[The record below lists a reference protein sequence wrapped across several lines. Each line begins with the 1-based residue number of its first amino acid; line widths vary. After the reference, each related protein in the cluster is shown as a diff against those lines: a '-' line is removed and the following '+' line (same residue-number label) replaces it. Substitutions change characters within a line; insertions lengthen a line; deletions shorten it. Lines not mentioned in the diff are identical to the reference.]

1 MWATSVDS
9 KMKKKIEY
17 SSLNKYFTV
26 FNISMITLLTAVL
39 SFMIIWN
46 HKKAVIEF
54 SVSTTEVLAR
64 QLNQRIFSD
73 SIFAEVEKY
82 GFLKSIEKGS
92 SKHIQMD
99 KIAGTY
105 LNDYEDIAKFRIFD
119 TLGKIVYST
128 DPGDLGIISKSGNLK
143 DALIGNIAFKLQKR
157 RIRDRDDSVENGQT
171 DSVDLLLIHIPIYK
185 DIYKELNSDI
195 VGAFEISRDVESI
208 LQVIEKEV
216 YTVPLK
222 LLLSIGV
229 FFMFWHKKANKI
241 IRRQNVEIA
250 SYDSDLKEAQKKII
264 KSINQVVEHDSF
276 NVRFQ
281 SGQLLKCWEFK
292 DCEKKDCPGYKSD
305 NLRCWQVA
313 GTFCNGEVQGYFA
326 NKYGNC
332 SECEVYQYAFKDN
345 INIIGE
351 SFNNMMTLLENKHHE
366 LGQVNQ
372 KLNKLIDA
380 DPLTQLGNRRSFQK
394 RIEYVHQASLRYR
407 HPYSI
412 LVCDV
417 DGFKIY
423 NDTYGHQKG
432 DNILILISNAFRE
445 SIRKTDGIFRWG
457 GEEFVIILPEQ
468 DLSSALNVA
477 EHVRAAVESMGIFH
491 EGVESGVVTVS
502 IGVAC
507 NNFENVKSISWE
519 KVLKQA
525 DEEMYRAKSDGRNRV
540 FPSMKVENK
549 SNAGI

>member
-1 MWATSVDS
+1 
-9 KMKKKIEY
+9 MKKLTEY
-17 SSLNKYFTV
+17 YDLNKYFSV
-26 FNISMITLLTAVL
+26 FNVIMIILLTAVL

-46 HKKAVIEF
+46 HKKALIKY
-54 SVSTTEVLAR
+54 SVSATEALAH
-64 QLNQRIFSD
+64 QLNQRIYSD
-73 SIFAEVEKY
+73 FIFAEIEKY
-82 GFLKSIEKGS
+82 SFLKSIERGS
-92 SKHIQMD
+92 SKHIQLDM
-99 KIAGTY
+99 IAGTY
-105 LNDYEDIAKFRIFD
+105 MHDYKDIVKFRIFD
-119 TLGKIVYST
+119 TLGKTVYST
-128 DPGDLGIISKSGNLK
+128 DPGDIGSITKSGNLK
-143 DALIGNIAFKLQKR
+143 EALKGKIASKLQER
-157 RIRDRDDSVENGQT
+157 RIRDRDDSAANGQT
-171 DSVDLLLIHIPIYK
+171 DSAELLLIYIPIYK
-185 DIYKELNSDI
+185 DIYKQSSSDI

-208 LQVIEKEV
+208 FHMIEKEV

-264 KSINQVVEHDSF
+264 KSINQVVEHGSF
-276 NVRFQ
+276 NIRFQ

-292 DCEKKDCPGYKSD
+292 DCVKRDCPSYKSD

-326 NKYGNC
+326 NKLGDC
-332 SECEVYQYAFKDN
+332 SKCEVYQYAFKDK

-366 LGQVNQ
+366 LEEVNE
-372 KLNKLIDA
+372 KLNRLVDI

-394 RIEYVHQASLRYR
+394 RIEYVHQLSLRYR
-407 HPYSI
+407 HPYSL

-432 DNILILISNAFRE
+432 DNILVLISHAFRE
-445 SIRKTDGIFRWG
+445 SIRKTDGVFRWG

-477 EHVRAAVESMGIFH
+477 EHIRATVESMGIFN
-491 EGVESGVVTVS
+491 EGAESGVVTVS

-507 NNFENVKSISWE
+507 NTFENVETISWE
-519 KVLKQA
+519 NVLKLA
-525 DEEMYRAKSDGRNRV
+525 DDEMYKAKKGGRNRV
-540 FPSMKVENK
+540 FPSINVEEE
-549 SNAGI
+549 SNTGI